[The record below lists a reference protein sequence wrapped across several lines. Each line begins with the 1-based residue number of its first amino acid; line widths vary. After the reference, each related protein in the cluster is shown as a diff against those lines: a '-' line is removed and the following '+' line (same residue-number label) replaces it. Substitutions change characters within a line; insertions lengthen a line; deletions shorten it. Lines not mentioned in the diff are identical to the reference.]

1 MRTLV
6 IGLFITLF
14 TVLANSAKANT
25 VLNFESL
32 KVSQDNEKVELYIET
47 FEQSSV
53 CELKIKKLNIT
64 KPEDGTQSEIL
75 NLGHIE
81 VTFEEN
87 FDQPCLKMIGPHRGK
102 LVLTK
107 GLQLPALAQGDQ
119 YIITINDFETAET
132 LEVK

>member
-1 MRTLV
+1 MRTVV

-14 TVLANSAKANT
+14 AVLANSAKANT

-32 KVSQDNEKVELYIET
+32 QITQSNNDVKIMIET
-47 FEQSSV
+47 FEQSSQ
-53 CELKIKKLNIT
+53 CALKIKSLNIV
-64 KPEDGTQSEIL
+64 KPEEGIQSSIAQ
-75 NLGHIE
+75 LGKIE

-87 FDQPCLKMIGPHRGK
+87 LNQFCVKRIGPHKGT

-107 GLQLPALAQGDQ
+107 GLQLPAIAKGDQ
-119 YIITINDFETAET
+119 YIVIINDFETAET